1 MIQAYRNK
9 GLSLSLTGVG
19 LQIVGA
25 VTNIMFV
32 SGLIALVGT
41 GVLMLGLAWIAKSKG
56 RTPLW
61 GLLGVF
67 SILGPVVLYVLPDSH
82 NKRLSP

>member
-9 GLSLSLTGVG
+9 GLSLALTGIA

-25 VTNIMFV
+25 VTNIILV

-41 GVLMLGLAWIAKSKG
+41 GVLMLGLGWIAKSKG

-67 SILGPVVLYVLPDSH
+67 SILGPVVLYVLPDAH